1 MLRQHASALGARQW
15 PAAIDDAPAGRHAP
29 SFPPAPVVVAS
40 PPGVAGRQSAP
51 HPADRNPPGDGPRT
65 TRPTLGLIAPNA
77 VATAAVAAHAR
88 TSADVTRTTKS
99 AASVAISTAGVRL
112 ARQITYDGHATAP
125 AGIDH
130 RSQRAGLDVVACAGA
145 RQHAD
150 PVPLRQR
157 LAQRG
162 NARACRALMRDLANA
177 IPARPRCPPPN
188 RCRHST
194 GRHRRGERLPRF
206 GQERSR
212 KARPPHRRGLPLPR
226 RPRPCARHR
235 GGIPR
240 PRTARRRVRLRRREG
255 S

>member
-1 MLRQHASALGARQW
+1 MLRQHAQHSARGSCQRRSMTHPQAATLHRFRQPRLW
-15 PAAIDDAPAGRHAP
+15 SHRRQEWQADNPRHVSRSQPTGRRTPHHQADI
-29 SFPPAPVVVAS
+29 
-40 PPGVAGRQSAP
+40 GV
-51 HPADRNPPGDGPRT
+51 DRAQR
-65 TRPTLGLIAPNA
+65 R
-77 VATAAVAAHAR
+77 ATAAVAAHAR
-88 TSADVTRTTKS
+88 TSADVTSTTKS

-112 ARQITYDGHATAP
+112 ARQVTYDSHAAAP

-157 LAQRG
+157 LAQRS

-177 IPARPRCPPPN
+177 IPARPRCRPPN

-194 GRHRRGERLPRF
+194 GRHRQGERLPRF

-212 KARPPHRRGLPLPR
+212 TARPPHRRGLPLPR

-240 PRTARRRVRLRRREG
+240 PRRARRRVRLRRREG